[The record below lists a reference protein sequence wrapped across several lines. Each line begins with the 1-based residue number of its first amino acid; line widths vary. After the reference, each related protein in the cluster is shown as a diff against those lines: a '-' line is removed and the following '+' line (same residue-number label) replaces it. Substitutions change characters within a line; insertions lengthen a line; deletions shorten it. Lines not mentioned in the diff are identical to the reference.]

1 MKCLYSVNMQFKK
14 KFRFTDA
21 QIYTVVLFT
30 ADVASNRE

>member
-14 KFRFTDA
+14 KIA